1 MKFAPVKLGN
11 CPLCGS
17 EVVEQAKSYGC
28 SGWKSGCKFA
38 IWKTIA
44 GKRITPRTAQ
54 VLLNARRS
62 SLLKGFVSKLG
73 KRFEARLRLEGGEV
87 RFDFG
92 S

>member
-1 MKFAPVKLGN
+1 M
-11 CPLCGS
+11 
-17 EVVEQAKSYGC
+17 EQAKSYGC
-28 SGWKSGCKFA
+28 SGWQSGCKFA

-54 VLLNARRS
+54 ALLQAGHEPGAQGLRVEVR
-62 SLLKGFVSKLG
+62 

-87 RFDFG
+87 RFEFG